1 VRDAY
6 TASAYRRA
14 GPMITLATSYACR
27 SGNWCLDP
35 ITGETQNQVAVAHGG
50 SDDLVTAT
58 CSSVA
63 LVNAGK
69 CAANLGESLRRFRR
83 QRCPAYQQRRT
94 AHQQTWYICH
104 YRSIRGI
111 FLTEGFQA
119 TIRLPEVPPVTAPHA
134 VACPRGAFSY
144 RGLLKP
150 NSLAQTCGSAA
161 SCTKGHAA
169 DSRNDRF
176 PVVVTRCRR
185 DRVRRSSNGLRSQ
198 LFAPIR
204 PPR

>member
-119 TIRLPEVPPVTAPHA
+119 TIRLPEVPPPSPPLTQSPAREALFHIAERLVSGVLGPFCTGSR
-134 VACPRGAFSY
+134 PRG
-144 RGLLKP
+144 
-150 NSLAQTCGSAA
+150 
-161 SCTKGHAA
+161 
-169 DSRNDRF
+169 NDHF
-176 PVVVTRCRR
+176 GYLGGVTF
-185 DRVRRSSNGLRSQ
+185 G
-198 LFAPIR
+198 A
-204 PPR
+204 